1 MRMSKLKSLLER
13 FRPRSLLTRMLLLT
27 LLAVVMAQGISTTFW
42 YATFRA
48 QEDEGL
54 LNSSSNLAYSAAATV
69 RFFKS
74 LPLEYR
80 HIVLDQLR
88 NMGGTRFFVSL
99 NEQEIPLKALPDT
112 DRKVR
117 VVSVVSN
124 VLRQR
129 LGGDLPIRVEFVAP
143 ENLRILNSRM
153 KLTDLPPS
161 WAGYALNLD
170 PINPPVLVTQIEIA
184 PSEWLYLATPLPAPY
199 VSLEDPV
206 LPRQQIFFI
215 VMVSIFLLSFIAL
228 LVRWQTRPLR
238 RLAKAARE
246 MPFDDDRPP
255 LAEQGSSEVVAVT
268 RAFNTLRER
277 IQRYLKDREQLF
289 TSISHDLK
297 TPITRLR
304 LRSELLDDDLL
315 RDKFEKDLQELDLLV
330 KSALQSVKE
339 HDVYENMEAV
349 DVHGLIDQVT
359 EPAAKEP
366 GKVTLVGRALRPYRC
381 KPLALRRCIG
391 NLFDNALK
399 YGERVTIRIEDS
411 PEILTLHFEDEG
423 PGLAP
428 EQLSKIFDPYYR
440 ASPTA
445 PGDGLGLG
453 IARGIAHAHGG
464 EVEASNRA
472 ERGLRLTLFLPR
484 NPH

>member
-1 MRMSKLKSLLER
+1 MSKFRNILTRL
-13 FRPRSLLTRMLLLT
+13 RPRSLLTRMLLLT
-27 LLAVVMAQGISTTFW
+27 LLAVVIAQGISTAFW
-42 YATFRA
+42 YTTFRA
-48 QEDEGL
+48 QENEGL
-54 LNSSSNLAYSAAATV
+54 LNSSRNLAYSAAATV

-99 NEQEIPLKALPDT
+99 NQQEISLKALPDT
-112 DRKVR
+112 DRKLM
-117 VVSVVSN
+117 VVDAVQS
-124 VLRQR
+124 VLRER
-129 LGGDLPIRVEFVAP
+129 LGGRFPIRVEFVAP
-143 ENLRILNSRM
+143 ENVRILNSQM

-161 WAGYALNLD
+161 WANYALNLE
-170 PINPPVLVTQIEIA
+170 PLNPPVLVTQMEIA
-184 PSEWLYLATPLPAPY
+184 PDEWLYLAAPLPAPY
-199 VSLEDPV
+199 VSLEDTS
-206 LPRQQIFFI
+206 LPNQQILST
-215 VMVSIFLLSFIAL
+215 VLLTIFLLNFIAL

-238 RLAKAARE
+238 RLASAARE
-246 MPFDDDRPP
+246 MPFDDERPP
-255 LAEQGSSEVVAVT
+255 LAEQGSSEVVDVT

-289 TSISHDLK
+289 TSVSHDLK

-304 LRSELLDDDLL
+304 LRSELLDDELL
-315 RDKFEKDLQELDLLV
+315 RTKFEKDLQELDLLV
-330 KSALQSVKE
+330 KSALQSVK
-339 HDVYENMEAV
+339 DNDIYENMESV
-349 DVHGLIDQVT
+349 DVHALIDQVT
-359 EPAAKEP
+359 EPAAKTP
-366 GKVTLVGRALRPYRC
+366 GKVTLVGRAHRPYRC

-411 PEILTLHFEDEG
+411 PQSLALHFEDEG

-428 EQLSKIFDPYYR
+428 RELAKIFEPYYR
-440 ASPTA
+440 ASPST

-453 IARGIAHAHGG
+453 IARTIAHAHGG
-464 EVEASNRA
+464 DVEASNRA
-472 ERGLRLTLFLPR
+472 ERGLRLSLILPR

>member
-1 MRMSKLKSLLER
+1 MSKFRALLAR
-13 FRPRSLLTRMLLLT
+13 LRPQSLLTRMLLLT
-27 LLAVVMAQGISTTFW
+27 LLAVVIAQGISTAFW
-42 YATFRA
+42 YTTFRA
-48 QEDEGL
+48 QENEGL
-54 LNSSSNLAYSAAATV
+54 LNSSRNLAYSAAATV

-99 NEQEIPLKALPDT
+99 NQQEISLKALPDT
-112 DRKVR
+112 DRKMR
-117 VVSVVSN
+117 VVDAVQG
-124 VLRQR
+124 VLRER
-129 LGGDLPIRVEFVAP
+129 LGGNFPIRVEFVAP
-143 ENLRILNSRM
+143 ENVRILNSQM

-161 WAGYALNLD
+161 WANYALNLD

-184 PSEWLYLATPLPAPY
+184 PDEWLYLAAPLPAPY
-199 VSLEDPV
+199 VSLEDTG
-206 LPRQQIFFI
+206 LPKQQILST
-215 VMVSIFLLSFIAL
+215 VLLTIFLLNFIAL

-238 RLAKAARE
+238 RLASAARE
-246 MPFDDDRPP
+246 MPFDDERPP
-255 LAEQGSSEVVAVT
+255 LAEQGSSEVVDVT

-289 TSISHDLK
+289 TSVSHDLK

-304 LRSELLDDDLL
+304 LRSELLDDELL
-315 RDKFEKDLQELDLLV
+315 RTKFEKDLQELDLLV
-330 KSALQSVKE
+330 KSALQSVK
-339 HDVYENMEAV
+339 DNDIYENMESV
-349 DVHGLIDQVT
+349 DVHALIDQVT
-359 EPAAKEP
+359 EPAAKTP
-366 GKVTLVGRALRPYRC
+366 GKVTLVGKAHRPYRC

-411 PEILTLHFEDEG
+411 PETLTLHFEDEG

-428 EQLSKIFDPYYR
+428 RELTRIFEPYYR
-440 ASPTA
+440 ASPNN

-453 IARGIAHAHGG
+453 IARTIAHAHGG
-464 EVEASNRA
+464 DVEASNRA
-472 ERGLRLTLFLPR
+472 ERGLRLSLILPR